1 MITLPRTQPSQSH
14 KVTHQVTKLNE
25 NLESKGMK
33 ASTGLSD
40 PVAGVVASPPKNN
53 SGINICAIIGGCLG
67 GTALVTG
74 ILVYYQ
80 YSVKQ
85 EKPLTVIDATLGKYL
100 AENGTK
106 QFELLGNIE
115 DFIGEE
121 FQDETDD
128 EKKIRIE
135 ALRQLQQRFKIKSE
149 CDTEQDFSLHGVC
162 NALLD
167 AMAKPGAN
175 KKTMFDRSFHTF
187 KNTDDTK
194 MPRS

>member
-1 MITLPRTQPSQSH
+1 
-14 KVTHQVTKLNE
+14 
-25 NLESKGMK
+25 MK

-53 SGINICAIIGGCLG
+53 SGINICAIIGSCLG

-135 ALRQLQQRFKIKSE
+135 ALRQLQQRFKNKSE